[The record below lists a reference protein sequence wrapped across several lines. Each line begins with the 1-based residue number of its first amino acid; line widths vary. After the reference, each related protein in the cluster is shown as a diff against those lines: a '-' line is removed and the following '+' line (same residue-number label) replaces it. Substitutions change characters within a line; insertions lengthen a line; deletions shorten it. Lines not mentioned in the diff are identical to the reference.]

1 MANNHDEPILDV
13 NLSNKILALFQ
24 GDFDHPKAPPL
35 SSHEPTHLSLS
46 DEIYGLCLF
55 WAKAK
60 EVFPFWNRR
69 RVNWDELFRDY
80 LSTLL
85 DTGPLGLED
94 YYTLLQSFA
103 ATLGDGHTFVHF
115 PACIRHKW
123 AYPNLQ
129 LDPLLTEQGLAM
141 VVSGGELPRGTVI
154 VEVDSTPIE
163 DVVKFVAS
171 KTSASTPQDLAVKVA
186 DTLLRRNKGE
196 RVSLRAK
203 LPDEQIILWT
213 GVADSTPPVKE
224 FETQHWQDGIVHVV
238 LPHFQ
243 SPDISSQFDET
254 FQDFDGITGLILDLR
269 HNPGGNTNNGYSI
282 LARLI
287 SEPVS
292 TFRVRIP
299 VNAPVLVSWGMT
311 DRFWLAPREEYDLH
325 PNTNLPR
332 FDGPVIL
339 LTSARTYS
347 AAEDFVIAFKSAKRG
362 VIVGEPTGG
371 STGQS
376 VYFPLPGGGV
386 GQVVGVWDLDGDDHE
401 FVGIGIQPDVPIS
414 PTLQDYVEGKDVGL
428 EAALNLL
435 RQTNGSR

>member
-1 MANNHDEPILDV
+1 MGNNHDEPILDAK
-13 NLSNKILALFQ
+13 LSNTILALFQ

-35 SSHEPTHLSLS
+35 SSHEPTNLSLT
-46 DEIYGLCLF
+46 DELYGLCLF

-60 EVFPFWNRR
+60 EVFPFWKLR
-69 RVNWDELFRDY
+69 RVNWDELFQEC

-85 DTGPLGLED
+85 NTGPLGLED
-94 YYTLLQSFA
+94 YYTFLQSFA
-103 ATLGDGHTFVHF
+103 ATLGDGHTFVQF
-115 PACIRHKW
+115 PACIRNKW
-123 AYPNLQ
+123 AYPALQ
-129 LDPLLTEQGLAM
+129 LDPLVTEQGVSM
-141 VVSGGELPRGTVI
+141 VVSGGELPRGSVI
-154 VEVDSTPIE
+154 VEVDGTPIDE
-163 DVVKFVAS
+163 VVKLVAS
-171 KTSASTPQDLAVKVA
+171 RTSASTPQDLAAKVA

-203 LPDEQIILWT
+203 LPDERIILWT
-213 GVADSTPPVKE
+213 GVAARTPPVKE
-224 FETQHWQDGIVHVV
+224 FEIQHWQDGIVHVV

-243 SPDISSQFDET
+243 SPQISTKFHET
-254 FQDFDGITGLILDLR
+254 FHDFDGITGLILDLR
-269 HNPGGNTNNGYSI
+269 YNPGGNTNIGYSI

-292 TFRVRIP
+292 TYRVRIP
-299 VNAPVLVSWGMT
+299 VNAPVLDSWGMT

-325 PNTNLPR
+325 PNADLPR

-376 VYFPLPGGGV
+376 VYFTLPGGGV
-386 GQVVGVWDLDGDDHE
+386 GQVVGVWELAGDEHE
-401 FVGIGIQPDVPIS
+401 FVGIGIQPDVPIK

-428 EAALNLL
+428 EAALKLL